1 VTAGFEGQN
10 REASRTAGSAG
21 SVLPV
26 ILFLMFVII
35 AFTFRSISQPLLL
48 LIMVPFSLIGVAW
61 GHWIHNFPV
70 NMLSFL
76 GIIALIGI
84 VVNDGLVLIEKFNGF
99 LRQGLAFNDAILAAG
114 KSRFRAIF
122 LTSLTTIAGLSPL
135 ILEKSRQA
143 QFLIPM
149 AISIAYG
156 IALATLLTLLMLP
169 ILLAIGNSTKLYW
182 KWLFSGVKPER
193 EELERAIKEQK
204 VEIHDV

>member
-1 VTAGFEGQN
+1 LHN
-10 REASRTAGSAG
+10 YP
-21 SVLPV
+21 LN
-26 ILFLMFVII
+26 
-35 AFTFRSISQPLLL
+35 IS
-48 LIMVPFSLIGVAW
+48 
-61 GHWIHNFPV
+61 
-70 NMLSFL
+70 SFL
-76 GIIALIGI
+76 GIIALVGI

-99 LRQGLAFNDAILAAG
+99 LRQGLKFNEAILAAG

-169 ILLAIGNSTKLYW
+169 VLLAIGNSTKYYW
-182 KWLFSGVKPER
+182 NWVIHGKKPKR
-193 EELERAIKEQK
+193 EELERAIIEQK
-204 VEIHDV
+204 VEDHEYV